1 MTRVVEVPRRRL
13 PRWLSGFAERH
24 GEPAVTATPDA
35 VVLTGADGVAATL
48 KVPFPPLDVRAEA
61 PYAGLLDHVAVDRR
75 VGALLVRRGGYA
87 AGVFVGER
95 LVDSKVGSRH
105 VQGRTKAGGWSQHRF
120 ARRRDKQAREA
131 FEAAADVAARVLVPA
146 AADLVTVVCGGD
158 RRAVDAVLADSRM
171 APLLPLAEHR
181 LLAVPDPRQ
190 RILAQLPERFLAVRV
205 ELADD
210 DAEPPEPPVHH
221 TGEE

>member
-1 MTRVVEVPRRRL
+1 MTRLVEVPRRRL

-24 GEPAVTATPDA
+24 GEPAVDATPDA
-35 VVLTGADGVAATL
+35 VVLTGADGAVATVT
-48 KVPFPPLDVRAEA
+48 VPFPPLAVRADR

-131 FEAAADVAARVLVPA
+131 FDAAADVAVRVLVPA
-146 AADLVTVVCGGD
+146 VADLATVVCGGD
-158 RRAVDAVLADSRM
+158 RRAVDTVLADPRM
-171 APLLPLAEHR
+171 APVVTLAERR
-181 LLAVPDPRQ
+181 LLSVPDPR
-190 RILAQLPERFLAVRV
+190 RRVLEQLPEAFLAVRI

-210 DAEPPEPPVHH
+210 A
-221 TGEE
+221 